1 MVNPTST
8 LGQLRRQPAL
18 EEPEPMNFQYLDSP
32 IGTLRL
38 VSTGTVMLRIEFE
51 GQHHDDVGRE
61 RSDAVLATC
70 VAQLDDYFA
79 LRRRRFELPLGAG
92 GTTFQQSVWRA
103 LAEIPY
109 GELRSYRDIAQS
121 IGNPAA
127 VRAVGAANGRNPLPI
142 VVPCH
147 RVIGSNGTLTGF
159 AGGLET
165 KKYLLHLEGAL
176 RGSLSVGGMQE

>member
-1 MVNPTST
+1 
-8 LGQLRRQPAL
+8 
-18 EEPEPMNFQYLDSP
+18 MNFQYLDSP

-38 VSTGTVMLRIEFE
+38 VSNGTELIKIEFE
-51 GQHHDDVGRE
+51 GHYNDDEEAYVE
-61 RSDAVLATC
+61 STDAALAAC
-70 VAQLDDYFA
+70 AKQLSDYFA
-79 LRRRRFELPLGAG
+79 LRRKHFDLPLTAQ

-103 LAEIPY
+103 LAAIPY
-109 GELRSYRDIAQS
+109 GELRSYRDIAQA

-147 RVIGSNGTLTGF
+147 RVIGSNGSLTGF

-165 KKYLLHLEGAL
+165 KKMLLQLE
-176 RGSLSVGGMQE
+176 GSLSGSLPIAGK